1 VDVDVDEGERAGV
14 HHNFAPI
21 CYFLGV
27 NGIRGAKHLPH
38 HIHPMFGTLE
48 VNLG

>member
-1 VDVDVDEGERAGV
+1 MWMWMGGEGWGPPQ
-14 HHNFAPI
+14 FCSI